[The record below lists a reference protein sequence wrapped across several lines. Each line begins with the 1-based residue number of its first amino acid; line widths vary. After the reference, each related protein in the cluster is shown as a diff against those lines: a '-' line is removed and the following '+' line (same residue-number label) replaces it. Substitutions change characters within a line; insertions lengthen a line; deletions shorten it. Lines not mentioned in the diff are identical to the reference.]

1 MKLNKQTFIGAA
13 GLGAGALGARFVGN
27 NLLKNQSAIVRN
39 LVPVAGGLFLS
50 GKTGLIGDVG
60 KGMVAN
66 SLADLIASFIDKDGA
81 LGLSGIS
88 DNTMLGY
95 IPGIDYQAAGGDPRP
110 MMGATDNISSNFD
123 YTSGSAGEMDY

>member
-27 NLLKNQSAIVRN
+27 NLLKNQSAIVKN

-50 GKTGLIGDVG
+50 GKTGIIGDVG

-66 SLADLIASFIDKDGA
+66 GLADLIASFIDKDGA
-81 LGLSGIS
+81 LGLSGVS
-88 DNTMLGY
+88 PNTMLGY
-95 IPGIDYQAAGGDPRP
+95 IPGVDYQEVGTDNP